1 MFKFFV
7 MLCINKI
14 PEQSDNQ
21 LSINIWEKAI
31 CVGLSVRLMHFKL
44 LHMTNMTEKDAIKT
58 ITLKANNNN
67 KEIMRQI
74 KKVTSKKSSD
84 PQ

>member
-1 MFKFFV
+1 
-7 MLCINKI
+7 
-14 PEQSDNQ
+14 
-21 LSINIWEKAI
+21 
-31 CVGLSVRLMHFKL
+31 
-44 LHMTNMTEKDAIKT
+44 MTNMTEKDAIKT

-67 KEIMRQI
+67 IEIIRQI

>member
-1 MFKFFV
+1 M
-7 MLCINKI
+7 
-14 PEQSDNQ
+14 
-21 LSINIWEKAI
+21 
-31 CVGLSVRLMHFKL
+31 RLMHFKL

-58 ITLKANNNN
+58 ITLKDNNNN
-67 KEIMRQI
+67 KEIIRQI